1 MNLIYLIRIE
11 TLVLDYTPPKKK
23 KGKKILKFCLE
34 LRCKLKL
41 SSPKKKRRN
50 CELCGLAIIHKRTE

>member
-11 TLVLDYTPPKKK
+11 TLVLDDTPKKTKSK
-23 KGKKILKFCLE
+23 KSFKISLE

-41 SSPKKKRRN
+41 SSPKNKNKN
-50 CELCGLAIIHKRTE
+50 CELHGLAMIHKRTE

>member
-23 KGKKILKFCLE
+23 KRNFLKKILPWTKMQI
-34 LRCKLKL
+34 KIIIT
-41 SSPKKKRRN
+41 KKKK
-50 CELCGLAIIHKRTE
+50 EEIVSYMGWQ

>member
-41 SSPKKKRRN
+41 SSPKKKKKK
-50 CELCGLAIIHKRTE
+50 L

>member
-11 TLVLDYTPPKKK
+11 TLVLDYTLPKKK
-23 KGKKILKFCLE
+23 KGIFKKKICLE

-41 SSPKKKRRN
+41 SSPKKKKKK
-50 CELCGLAIIHKRTE
+50 L